1 MFGDDMATAFVTGLV
16 LAWAG
21 LLVVFRR
28 AILGR
33 DKDEPGVE
41 FLHPNEDE
49 RRQQAPVTPGWAE
62 LNGWTYLGM
71 ALSIVGYVIM
81 CCVAVFWMPVVG
93 VLMIVVGFIALP
105 VVVVWRAR

>member
-1 MFGDDMATAFVTGLV
+1 MTTAFMAGLV

-21 LLVVFRR
+21 LLVTFRR

-49 RRQQAPVTPGWAE
+49 RRQQAPVTPGWAT

-71 ALSIVGYVIM
+71 VSLIVGYLIM
-81 CCVAVFWMPVVG
+81 CCVAVFWTPAVG
-93 VLMIVVGFIALP
+93 VLMFVVGFTALP